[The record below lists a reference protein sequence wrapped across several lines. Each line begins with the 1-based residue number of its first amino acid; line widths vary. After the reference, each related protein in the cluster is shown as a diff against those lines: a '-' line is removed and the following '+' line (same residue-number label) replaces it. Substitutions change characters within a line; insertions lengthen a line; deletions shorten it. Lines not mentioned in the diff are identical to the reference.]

1 MLPIRSRTPRR
12 RRRQFAAM
20 GALLLSQC
28 ITAFSPSSHGRVR
41 HVNLGIRSRQL
52 RLDEKLHS
60 TTPRTRTEPNDQQ
73 LPVVESASNN
83 IPKMEMST
91 MSTVGFLIS
100 FGVILILSMSNDSL
114 PSAEE
119 LKSRQGFEILG
130 DSFET
135 AGRNVLKAS
144 MPQSATDVVSVA
156 VGEGIAGVIGAV
168 ASLIVSFLLRLQM
181 SSSADE
187 KRMEGGVGA
196 VNKQEMLRSAL
207 ADGDYFV
214 TRAAA
219 LPLFESLGL
228 SPLAA
233 TVTSVILASVPY
245 EFIKLGSSR
254 EKARFEEELLL
265 EKLLQEEQEKKRQQ
279 NGLFSRLSNGRTESV
294 VTTVDLKSLIPA
306 KENKPIDFV
315 ELFADITKWLEY
327 DVLKTDLSG
336 RLVWNGQ
343 VLASNVDSALFGFF
357 AALSSQLYADIIYR
371 YTDYGT
377 EEKRTE
383 SRERSL
389 GGWLKLYA
397 TTSLNSAV
405 LFGVYATVKNP
416 VGSAIAGFLSG
427 GVDSCIGSQ
436 DYKTCM
442 DAYMLSNPPQ
452 ADTAAQ
458 LRSLATAFVS
468 LLDRLQTDASLDKQ
482 EFTRSLVVQLY
493 SFMEQ
498 IFTFSLSAVEV
509 VSSGQYLYN

>member
-1 MLPIRSRTPRR
+1 M
-12 RRRQFAAM
+12 
-20 GALLLSQC
+20 
-28 ITAFSPSSHGRVR
+28 
-41 HVNLGIRSRQL
+41 
-52 RLDEKLHS
+52 
-60 TTPRTRTEPNDQQ
+60 
-73 LPVVESASNN
+73 SA
-83 IPKMEMST
+83 
-91 MSTVGFLIS
+91 VGFLIS
-100 FGVILILSMSNDSL
+100 VGIIFILSMSNDSL

-119 LKSRQGFEILG
+119 LGSRRGFEILG

-135 AGRNVLKAS
+135 AGRNVLRAS
-144 MPQSATDVVSVA
+144 MPQTATDVVSVA
-156 VGEGIAGVIGAV
+156 VGEGIAGFVGAV
-168 ASLIVSFLLRLQM
+168 ASLFVSLLLRLQA
-181 SSSADE
+181 SANE
-187 KRMEGGVGA
+187 KLMERA
-196 VNKQEMLRSAL
+196 VNKEDLLRKAL

-233 TVTSVILASVPY
+233 TVTSVILATVPY

-254 EKARFEEELLL
+254 EKARLEEELLMD
-265 EKLLQEEQEKKRQQ
+265 KLLREEQERKRQE
-279 NGLFSRLSNGRTESV
+279 NGLFSRMSSGRTESI
-294 VTTVDLKSLIPA
+294 VTTVDLKSLIPV

-343 VLASNVDSALFGFF
+343 VLASNVDSALFGFL
-357 AALSSQLYADIIYR
+357 ASLSSQLYADIIYR

-377 EEKRTE
+377 EEKRAE

-397 TTSLNSAV
+397 TTSLNSTV
-405 LFGVYATVKNP
+405 LFGVYATIKNP
-416 VGSAIAGFLSG
+416 VGNAIAGFLSG

-436 DYKTCM
+436 DYQTCM
-442 DAYMLSNPPQ
+442 DAYMLNNPPQ
-452 ADTAAQ
+452 ADSAAQ
-458 LRSLATAFVS
+458 LRSLITAFIS

-482 EFTRSLVVQLY
+482 EFTRSLVVQIY

-498 IFTFSLSAVEV
+498 IFAFSLSAAEV
-509 VSSGQYLYN
+509 LSSGQYLYN